1 MENVKKINSKKMC
14 FFALIILIII
24 VGVAIIGIKGLNF
37 DLKYQSAQKIQL
49 YLENKFEISDIQK
62 ITNEV
67 MPNSQVMIQKVE
79 VYEDTVSIT
88 AKEITEE
95 QKQNIIT
102 KVNEKYGTS
111 LSADNIEIESIAN
124 LRGRDIVKKYLEP
137 VAIAT
142 VIILAYMAIR
152 YYKLGIIR
160 TVLSA
165 IAVLVIVEV
174 MFVSILA
181 ITRIPVCEFTMPVA
195 IVIYILTALVET
207 CYFEKQL
214 KLKTEEEKNKD

>member
-1 MENVKKINSKKMC
+1 MKNVKKINSKKMC

-102 KVNEKYGTS
+102 KVNEKYGIS

-142 VIILAYMAIR
+142 VIILVYMAIR
-152 YYKLGIIR
+152 SNL
-160 TVLSA
+160 
-165 IAVLVIVEV
+165 
-174 MFVSILA
+174 
-181 ITRIPVCEFTMPVA
+181 
-195 IVIYILTALVET
+195 
-207 CYFEKQL
+207 
-214 KLKTEEEKNKD
+214 